1 MSLYSDRLSVSSFAF
16 TQTGPQLQ
24 RPAAFGGVHALT
36 REPRTVPPH
45 PHRSVPLKQDPN
57 RHNFRVSLYQ
67 CSPGVFPH
75 PCPPAAR
82 EALSKPLQD
91 LSRVIILTAAIQI
104 ILSLPQEQSEAGHSP
119 LPAAVTSHPGML
131 GSASLLRFSLC
142 LGKSVA
148 LCGPGSPLS
157 YRGRKCLLHFEFAAL
172 GPGGETA
179 VLCAV
184 YFCS

>member
-16 TQTGPQLQ
+16 TRTGPQLQ

-45 PHRSVPLKQDPN
+45 PHRRVPLKQDPN

-82 EALSKPLQD
+82 EALSKPLPRPQPRYYLD
-91 LSRVIILTAAIQI
+91 CGDPNYLIFAPRTKRSGAQPPPRCRYLPPGDARERFASTIFSLSRKIRCVVRARIAPLV
-104 ILSLPQEQSEAGHSP
+104 PREEMSP
-119 LPAAVTSHPGML
+119 
-131 GSASLLRFSLC
+131 
-142 LGKSVA
+142 A
-148 LCGPGSPLS
+148 L
-157 YRGRKCLLHFEFAAL
+157 
-172 GPGGETA
+172 
-179 VLCAV
+179 
-184 YFCS
+184 